1 MGTRYKTQCAL
12 LWLKKCSQLLF
23 VNLKL
28 FEKLKVQVEKR
39 NIQRQGKKSWFHTTC
54 LVASLELHTHN
65 CSLPVMPISP
75 SLPLLPLLESTSLVY
90 FCTETIIDASV
101 LLGLWAEKIIF
112 FCHYSGGA
120 HKIFHY
126 PTTTKTEDTSEM
138 WLQKLSLNL
147 PSRVPKNWTSEKIW
161 WCTGNHPHRIVNCR
175 HKDYI

>member
-1 MGTRYKTQCAL
+1 MGTRHKTQCAL

-28 FEKLKVQVEKR
+28 FEKLEVEVERR

-54 LVASLELHTHN
+54 LVASLGLHTHN

-101 LLGLWAEKIIF
+101 LLGLWEEKDHF
-112 FCHYSGGA
+112 LLPLFWWSSQ
-120 HKIFHY
+120 KISLPNNYENRGYFRN
-126 PTTTKTEDTSEM
+126 ETSEAQPESP
-138 WLQKLSLNL
+138 LDSAQKLNI
-147 PSRVPKNWTSEKIW
+147 RENWVVHWKSSS
-161 WCTGNHPHRIVNCR
+161 
-175 HKDYI
+175 